1 MAWPMIA
8 WVLDTCY
15 PHLFD
20 PGRIAE
26 RSIIVSGAGES
37 QLIELMNRCMSC
49 HPGLKVFSLPRREP
63 VQHVEPRLQ
72 QRRIAPELVDHE
84 AAHQRLILR

>member
-37 QLIELMNRCMSC
+37 QLVELMNRCMSC

-63 VQHVEPRLQ
+63 VRHVELGVRGTRARCPLLSRCSG
-72 QRRIAPELVDHE
+72 RV
-84 AAHQRLILR
+84 